1 VSVVVADTSPL
12 NYLVQCET
20 AEVLFQLYGQVVIP
34 PAVFSELAD
43 AGAPEPVRKGMQPP
57 PSWISVRSP
66 QWVDQQLAL
75 GRGEVEA
82 ICLAQEIHADEILLD
97 DRRARTAAL
106 ERGLT
111 VTGTLGVLEA
121 AANRHFLKLAEV
133 LEKLEQTNFR
143 IDPVLVQEALRR
155 DAQRLERER
164 ASQRPPGREPGIER

>member
-12 NYLVQCET
+12 NYLVQCEVVG
-20 AEVLFQLYGQVVIP
+20 VLGQLYGEVVIP
-34 PAVFSELAD
+34 QAVLDELTHP
-43 AGAPEPVRKGMQPP
+43 GAPEAVRRWIVSR
-57 PSWISVRSP
+57 PSWTTVRSP
-66 QWVDQQLAL
+66 SAIDEKLSL

-97 DRRARTAAL
+97 DGRARRAAT

-121 AANRHFLKLAEV
+121 AAKRGLINLSDAVQV
-133 LEKLEQTNFR
+133 LERTNFR
-143 IDPVLVQEALRR
+143 IDPSLLREALRR

-164 ASQRPPGREPGIER
+164 DQQRNREPGIER